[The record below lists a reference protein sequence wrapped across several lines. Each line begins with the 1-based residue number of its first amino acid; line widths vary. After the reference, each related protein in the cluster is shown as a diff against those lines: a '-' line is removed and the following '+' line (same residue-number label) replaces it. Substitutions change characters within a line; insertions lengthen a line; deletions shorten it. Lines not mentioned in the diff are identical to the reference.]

1 MCFDYDSRPPDLPAD
16 LVLRPISGGAAA
28 EQLTLES
35 ADGTPFSAALA
46 EAAEGGE
53 SGVVI
58 IPDVRGLYPFYV
70 ELAER
75 FAEAGHHAIAFDYY
89 GRTAGLG
96 PRDDEFDYGPHRQ
109 QVQLDR
115 AMEDV
120 AAAIAALRER
130 TGARTIATVGFC
142 FGGSLSFVAGTRSDL
157 DLAGVVGLYGV
168 LARERFD
175 GHGVLTSAT
184 ETRRPLLGLFG
195 GADQAIPQ
203 ERSTSSSRSS
213 LSREPSTRSTS
224 TPAPRTPS
232 STRST
237 RSSRMSPRTPGGG
250 CWSSSPDCANG
261 SPARRSRRT
270 PSVRAAKRG

>member
-142 FGGSLSFVAGTRSDL
+142 FGGSLSFVAGRSDL

-203 ERSTSSSRSS
+203 EQIDEFESQLAESGAQHEIHVYPGAPHSFFDKKYEEFADESEDAWRRM
-213 LSREPSTRSTS
+213 LEFLAGLRERI
-224 TPAPRTPS
+224 A
-232 STRST
+232 
-237 RSSRMSPRTPGGG
+237 
-250 CWSSSPDCANG
+250 C
-261 SPARRSRRT
+261 
-270 PSVRAAKRG
+270 